1 MMYSKIDMYNMLLDN
16 IGIPEEYLDAML
28 KLIGDV
34 PQSYVKILNACSEY
48 STFSE
53 VEDAMFSDE
62 YV

>member
-1 MMYSKIDMYNMLLDN
+1 MYNMLLDN
-16 IGIPEEYLDAML
+16 IGIPEEYINAML

-53 VEDAMFSDE
+53 VEDDMFSNE